1 MLAMTNLLYSRT
13 CIAMSTRLKKYIEQR
28 LKDPKAISSVEC
40 DLLTTVDKFKINGKI
55 KVVYIEEDR
64 YEIYSAEINTQ
75 VNPVRISISS
85 NIIEGNHQLKNVFE
99 SSAESRKQ
107 RDSLF
112 SYEPSN
118 GLLIF
123 DEYFKQYCG
132 LESILDAIDSFL
144 TDAEIQKDD
153 HIIIGESFFMEKA
166 LLYMMEQRSA
176 GVRFSAY
183 NGEELTTLRR
193 IEINSKV
200 AMEKTGLTFPMNTV
214 LGLIQN
220 RKDIYI
226 PLDESTLD
234 SEFCNGVSWRKLIG
248 NLAEE
253 YGSDVVINGIRC
265 RLLRLNP
272 YVDGFGDVF
281 IDIWSPLD
289 RKQRHVLVAGIGYDR
304 QFGLADSST
313 EEIVSSTETIGKISE
328 EVPESK
334 RQVFSRSQ
342 PKANP
347 RVKQD
352 KKEDSNSQSS
362 EENKPPKSD
371 SKKIGKYRHQPLLS
385 TDTIILLDGTEFFW
399 KRIDDQ
405 IPSMS
410 LKELDKTF
418 VTIDKVFKVL
428 ASSSRIVTDTNLWVT
443 SSPEKPR
450 EMAYEEVIDHL
461 RRRKDRNKDMV
472 FEVISEVYDEIN
484 KLDKLKVAAAH
495 KAKDFIHAYQRMDL
509 LDTPN
514 LTSVVNL
521 KAYADEPI
529 GNRVLQLY
537 EEGVNFSILTN
548 DTDASIRWR
557 SELKRMKND
566 LNRQTLPNMILCR
579 ELLTLFRMRGKIISH
594 RKQMESGK
602 Q

>member
-1 MLAMTNLLYSRT
+1 M
-13 CIAMSTRLKKYIEQR
+13 AMSTRLKKYIEQR
-28 LKDPKAISSVEC
+28 LKDPKAVSSVEC
-40 DLLTTVDKFKINGKI
+40 DLLATIDKFKISGKV
-55 KVVYIEEDR
+55 KVIYIDEDR
-64 YEIYSAEINTQ
+64 YEIFSAVINTNA
-75 VNPVRISISS
+75 NPVRISISS
-85 NIIEGNHQLKNVFE
+85 DITEGNYQLKNVLE
-99 SSAESRKQ
+99 SSAEIRRQ
-107 RDSLF
+107 RDTLF

-118 GLLIF
+118 GNLIF
-123 DEYFKQYCG
+123 DDYFKQYCG
-132 LESILDAIDSFL
+132 LESVIDAVDSFL
-144 TDAEIQKDD
+144 IDAGIQEDD

-166 LLYMMEQRSA
+166 LLYMLEQRSA
-176 GVRFSAY
+176 GVIFSAY
-183 NGEELTTLRR
+183 NGEELSTLRR
-193 IEINSKV
+193 IEINSKIALENV
-200 AMEKTGLTFPMNTV
+200 GLTFPMNTV

-234 SEFCNGVSWRKLIG
+234 SEFCNGVSWRILLG

-253 YGSDVVINGIRC
+253 SGSDVVINGIRC
-265 RLLRLNP
+265 RQLRLNP

-281 IDIWSPLD
+281 IDVWSPLD
-289 RKQRHVLVAGIGYDR
+289 RRQRHVLVAGIGYDR
-304 QFGLADSST
+304 QFGLEDSTADET
-313 EEIVSSTETIGKISE
+313 ISSTETMEKISE
-328 EVPESK
+328 EAPESK
-334 RQVFSRSQ
+334 PQDVSRSQ

-352 KKEDSNSQSS
+352 KKEGSSSQSS

-371 SKKIGKYRHQPLLS
+371 SKKIGKYCHQPLLS

-399 KRIDDQ
+399 KKIDDQ

-410 LKELDKTF
+410 RKELDKTF

-428 ASSSRIVTDTNLWVT
+428 ASSSRIVTDTNLWVA

-450 EMAYEEVIDHL
+450 DMAYEEVIDHI

-484 KLDKLKVAAAH
+484 KLDKQNTAAAR
-495 KAKDFIHAYQRMDL
+495 KAKNFIHAYQRMDL

-557 SELKRMKND
+557 SELKKMKND
-566 LNRQTLPNMILCR
+566 LNRPTLPHMILCR
-579 ELLTLFRMRGKIISH
+579 ELLTLFRMRGKLIAH
-594 RKQMESGK
+594 RKQLESSK